1 MQLVRGIKISS
12 PSHARPAGPRIP
24 PPVVGLECIVTLTDD
39 KNWTILL
46 ARKGAAMERNRT
58 ATAAALEFATLDA
71 GRLEAQT
78 GSFFVIADRLARVTS
93 ALPFMLVLR
102 MLSSL

>member
-1 MQLVRGIKISS
+1 MRLVRVIKISS
-12 PSHARPAGPRIP
+12 PSHARPASPRIP
-24 PPVVGLECIVTLTDD
+24 PPVLGLECIVTLLDD
-39 KNWTILL
+39 EKWTTLL
-46 ARKGAAMERNRT
+46 ARRGATMERNRT
-58 ATAAALEFATLDA
+58 ATAAALEFATLDT

-102 MLSSL
+102 MLSSP